1 MSKGPLVA
9 VLGAGRE
16 AFLVALHQALDNTRA
31 QAKAAPPSGLQLQS
45 FASVEDT
52 VGADQRWL
60 LAWELDQQSHTQEA
74 LTALAHHHALRQALN
89 DRGLAYQVLR
99 GSLSERVAHALQS
112 LAPCWPE
119 LAALLPRTGLAS
131 RRPASL
137 SCDRCSDP
145 DCEHRSFTQLI
156 KNRSA
161 D

>member
-16 AFLVALHQALDNTRA
+16 AFLVALHQALDHTLA
-31 QAKAAPPSGLQLQS
+31 QATAAPPSGLQFQC
-45 FASVEDT
+45 FANVEDT
-52 VGADQRWL
+52 AGADQRWL
-60 LAWELDQQSHTQEA
+60 LAWEPELQTQAKEA
-74 LTALAHHHALRQALN
+74 LTALEHHHALRQALN

-99 GSLSERVAHALQS
+99 GSQSERVAHALQS

-119 LAALLPRTGLAS
+119 LAGLLPRTGVAS
-131 RRPASL
+131 RRPGSL

-156 KNRSA
+156 KNR
-161 D
+161 